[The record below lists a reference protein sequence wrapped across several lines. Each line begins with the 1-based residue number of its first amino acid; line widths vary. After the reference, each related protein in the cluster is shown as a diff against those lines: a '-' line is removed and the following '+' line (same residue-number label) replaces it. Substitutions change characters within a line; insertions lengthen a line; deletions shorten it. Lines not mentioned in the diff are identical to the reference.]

1 MDSKIKVAIEKVN
14 SKNPMEGILMLK
26 EIAKEYPN
34 NTTPLFHLGMFS
46 IQTNQF
52 EKAINYFTNVL
63 NIDSNK
69 IEAHLHLGDVFLQI
83 GDTVKA
89 INELQRYIAKE
100 TDQSKVDEA
109 NILVNKLN

>member
-1 MDSKIKVAIEKVN
+1 MIKSSQIVAFVGAIILIIILCFAPITKKENMDSKIKVAIEKVN

-69 IEAHLHLGDVFLQI
+69 IEVHLHLGDVFLQI
-83 GDTVKA
+83 
-89 INELQRYIAKE
+89 
-100 TDQSKVDEA
+100 
-109 NILVNKLN
+109 